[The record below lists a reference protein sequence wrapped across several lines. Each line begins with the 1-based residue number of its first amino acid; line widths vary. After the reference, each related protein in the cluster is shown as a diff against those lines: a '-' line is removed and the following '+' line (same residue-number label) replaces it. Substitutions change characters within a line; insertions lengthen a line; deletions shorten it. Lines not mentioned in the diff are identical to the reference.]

1 LKQVSAASATL
12 QRLCLA
18 AAALVAAAC
27 APEPVVIDV
36 PEAEI
41 QARVEARFPV
51 ETREMLT
58 TVVLS
63 KPDVILTEGS
73 DRIGL
78 KLDILV
84 RPPLVGPF
92 TGTLTASGQ
101 VAYRYEEK
109 AFYLVNPM
117 IDDLKVN
124 GLSDEVLAKTRGPI
138 ESVAIHYLAKHPVYE
153 FRSRNFK
160 EITAQHVLR
169 EVRVVNGAMQAVIAP
184 PL

>member
-1 LKQVSAASATL
+1 MSAAPGTL
-12 QRLCLA
+12 QRFC
-18 AAALVAAAC
+18 LVAVAWVSASC
-27 APEPVVIDV
+27 TPEPVVIDV
-36 PEAEI
+36 SEAEI
-41 QARVEARFPV
+41 QERVEARFPV

-63 KPDVILTEGS
+63 KPDVVLTQGS

-78 KLDILV
+78 KLDVLV

-109 AFYLVNPM
+109 AFYLVNPRV
-117 IDDLKVN
+117 DDLKVN
-124 GLSDEVLAKTRGPI
+124 GLSDELLAKTRGPI
-138 ESVAIHYLAKHPVYE
+138 ESVATHYLAKHPVYE
-153 FRSRNFK
+153 FRSRNLK

-169 EVRVVNGAMQAVIAP
+169 EVRVANGVMQAVIAP